1 MIAGS
6 FIKHKWYSQGVGLHI
21 HWYITA
27 TQLVVGFSDLE
38 KIAFVTDDKVGNTID
53 HRQVY
58 VLSNKLLNQT
68 AVSLQ
73 LLILPSSAG
82 RKVC

>member
-1 MIAGS
+1 
-6 FIKHKWYSQGVGLHI
+6 
-21 HWYITA
+21 
-27 TQLVVGFSDLE
+27 LE